1 MSKQRRTFSAEF
13 KREAAALVLDQG
25 YSHIDACRSLGVVDS
40 ALRRWVK
47 QLEAERQGVTP
58 KSKALTPE
66 QQKIQELEARINRL
80 EREKAIFKKGYRSLD
95 VGRTRSY
102 ALIDQLSEQESVE
115 VVCSAFDVARSCY
128 YVHRLRRRRVDARR
142 VALRSQVNQLFSQS
156 RGSAGSRSIL
166 GMLREEGVT
175 IGRFRVRRLMRELG
189 LVSKQPGSHA
199 YKQATVERPDIP
211 NRLNREFAT
220 EHPNQVW
227 CGDITYVWAQGRW
240 HYLAA
245 VLDLH
250 TRRVIGWA
258 FSAKPDAELVIKA
271 LDMAYEQR
279 GKPQQVLFHSDRS
292 AKPDAELVIKALDM
306 AYEQR
311 GKPQQVL
318 FHSDQGS
325 QYASRLFRQRLWRYR
340 MQQSMSRRG
349 NCWDNSPMERLFR
362 SLKSEWVPSTGYLTA
377 QEAQR
382 DISHYLMHRYNWI
395 RPHQF
400 NDGLPPAVAEEK
412 LNPLSGMG

>member
-279 GKPQQVLFHSDRS
+279 GKPQQVLFHSD
-292 AKPDAELVIKALDM
+292 
-306 AYEQR
+306 
-311 GKPQQVL
+311 
-318 FHSDQGS
+318 QGS

-400 NDGLPPAVAEEK
+400 NDGPSPA
-412 LNPLSGMG
+412 

>member
-279 GKPQQVLFHSDRS
+279 GRPQQVLFHS
-292 AKPDAELVIKALDM
+292 V
-306 AYEQR
+306 
-311 GKPQQVL
+311 
-318 FHSDQGS
+318 QGS

>member
-1 MSKQRRTFSAEF
+1 M
-13 KREAAALVLDQG
+13 
-25 YSHIDACRSLGVVDS
+25 
-40 ALRRWVK
+40 
-47 QLEAERQGVTP
+47 
-58 KSKALTPE
+58 
-66 QQKIQELEARINRL
+66 
-80 EREKAIFKKGYRSLD
+80 
-95 VGRTRSY
+95 
-102 ALIDQLSEQESVE
+102 
-115 VVCSAFDVARSCY
+115 VCSAFDVARSCY

-227 CGDITYVWAQGRW
+227 CGDITYVWAQGSW

-279 GKPQQVLFHSDRS
+279 GKPQQV
-292 AKPDAELVIKALDM
+292 
-306 AYEQR
+306 
-311 GKPQQVL
+311 

>member
-175 IGRFRVRRLMRELG
+175 IGRFRVPRLMRELG

-279 GKPQQVLFHSDRS
+279 GR
-292 AKPDAELVIKALDM
+292 
-306 AYEQR
+306 
-311 GKPQQVL
+311 PQQVL

>member
-40 ALRRWVK
+40 ALRCWVK

-211 NRLNREFAT
+211 NRLNRKFAT

-258 FSAKPDAELVIKA
+258 F
-271 LDMAYEQR
+271 
-279 GKPQQVLFHSDRS
+279 S

>member
-279 GKPQQVLFHSDRS
+279 GKPQQVLFHSD
-292 AKPDAELVIKALDM
+292 
-306 AYEQR
+306 
-311 GKPQQVL
+311 
-318 FHSDQGS
+318 QGS

-349 NCWDNSPMERLFR
+349 NCWDNSAMERLFR

>member
-1 MSKQRRTFSAEF
+1 
-13 KREAAALVLDQG
+13 
-25 YSHIDACRSLGVVDS
+25 
-40 ALRRWVK
+40 
-47 QLEAERQGVTP
+47 
-58 KSKALTPE
+58 
-66 QQKIQELEARINRL
+66 
-80 EREKAIFKKGYRSLD
+80 SLD

-250 TRRVIGWA
+250 TQRVIGWA
-258 FSAKPDAELVIKA
+258 F
-271 LDMAYEQR
+271 
-279 GKPQQVLFHSDRS
+279 S

-340 MQQSMSRRG
+340 MQQSMSRQG

>member
-279 GKPQQVLFHSDRS
+279 GR
-292 AKPDAELVIKALDM
+292 
-306 AYEQR
+306 
-311 GKPQQVL
+311 PQQVL

>member
-25 YSHIDACRSLGVVDS
+25 YSHIEACRSLGVVDS

-211 NRLNREFAT
+211 NRLNRKFAT

-279 GKPQQVLFHSDRS
+279 GKQ
-292 AKPDAELVIKALDM
+292 
-306 AYEQR
+306 
-311 GKPQQVL
+311 QQVL

>member
-25 YSHIDACRSLGVVDS
+25 YSYIDACRSLGVVDS
-40 ALRRWVK
+40 ALRRWVR

-156 RGSAGSRSIL
+156 RGSAGSRSML

-258 FSAKPDAELVIKA
+258 F
-271 LDMAYEQR
+271 
-279 GKPQQVLFHSDRS
+279 S

-412 LNPLSGMG
+412 LNPLS

>member
-1 MSKQRRTFSAEF
+1 
-13 KREAAALVLDQG
+13 
-25 YSHIDACRSLGVVDS
+25 
-40 ALRRWVK
+40 
-47 QLEAERQGVTP
+47 
-58 KSKALTPE
+58 
-66 QQKIQELEARINRL
+66 
-80 EREKAIFKKGYRSLD
+80 
-95 VGRTRSY
+95 
-102 ALIDQLSEQESVE
+102 LSEQEPVE

-128 YVHRLRRRRVDARR
+128 YAHRLRRRRIDARR
-142 VALRSQVNQLFSQS
+142 VALRSRVNELFSQS

-166 GMLREEGVT
+166 GMLREEGVE

-211 NRLNREFAT
+211 NRLNREFAVQR
-220 EHPNQVW
+220 PNQVW
-227 CGDITYVWAQGRW
+227 CGDITYVWAQGCW

-250 TRRVIGWA
+250 TRRVVGWA

-279 GKPQQVLFHSDRS
+279 GKPQQ
-292 AKPDAELVIKALDM
+292 A
-306 AYEQR
+306 
-311 GKPQQVL
+311 L

-362 SLKSEWVPSTGYLTA
+362 SLKSEWIPQTGYLTA

-382 DISHYLMHRYNWI
+382 DISHYLMHHYNRI

>member
-175 IGRFRVRRLMRELG
+175 IGRFRVRRLMLELG

-258 FSAKPDAELVIKA
+258 F
-271 LDMAYEQR
+271 
-279 GKPQQVLFHSDRS
+279 S

>member
-25 YSHIDACRSLGVVDS
+25 YSHIDACRSLGGDS

-66 QQKIQELEARINRL
+66 QQKIQELEARIDRL

-166 GMLREEGVT
+166 GMLCEEGVT

-258 FSAKPDAELVIKA
+258 F
-271 LDMAYEQR
+271 
-279 GKPQQVLFHSDRS
+279 S

>member
-66 QQKIQELEARINRL
+66 QQKIQELEARINRV

-258 FSAKPDAELVIKA
+258 VSAKPDAELVIKA
-271 LDMAYEQR
+271 LDMAY
-279 GKPQQVLFHSDRS
+279 K
-292 AKPDAELVIKALDM
+292 
-306 AYEQR
+306 QR

>member
-25 YSHIDACRSLGVVDS
+25 YSYIDACRSLGVVDS

-279 GKPQQVLFHSDRS
+279 GKPQQVLFHSD
-292 AKPDAELVIKALDM
+292 
-306 AYEQR
+306 
-311 GKPQQVL
+311 
-318 FHSDQGS
+318 QGS

-349 NCWDNSPMERLFR
+349 NCWDNSAMERLFR

-395 RPHQF
+395 RPHQS

>member
-156 RGSAGSRSIL
+156 RDSAGSRSIL

-250 TRRVIGWA
+250 IRRVIGWA
-258 FSAKPDAELVIKA
+258 F
-271 LDMAYEQR
+271 
-279 GKPQQVLFHSDRS
+279 S

>member
-1 MSKQRRTFSAEF
+1 M
-13 KREAAALVLDQG
+13 
-25 YSHIDACRSLGVVDS
+25 
-40 ALRRWVK
+40 
-47 QLEAERQGVTP
+47 
-58 KSKALTPE
+58 
-66 QQKIQELEARINRL
+66 
-80 EREKAIFKKGYRSLD
+80 
-95 VGRTRSY
+95 
-102 ALIDQLSEQESVE
+102 
-115 VVCSAFDVARSCY
+115 VCSAFDVARSCY

-156 RGSAGSRSIL
+156 RGSVGSRSIL

-175 IGRFRVRRLMRELG
+175 IYRFRVRRLMRELG

-211 NRLNREFAT
+211 NRLNRKFAT

-279 GKPQQVLFHSDRS
+279 GR
-292 AKPDAELVIKALDM
+292 
-306 AYEQR
+306 
-311 GKPQQVL
+311 PQQVL

>member
-128 YVHRLRRRRVDARR
+128 YVHRLRRRRRVDARR

-211 NRLNREFAT
+211 NRLNRKFAT

-279 GKPQQVLFHSDRS
+279 GR
-292 AKPDAELVIKALDM
+292 
-306 AYEQR
+306 
-311 GKPQQVL
+311 PQQVL

>member
-211 NRLNREFAT
+211 NRLNRKFAT

-279 GKPQQVLFHSDRS
+279 GR
-292 AKPDAELVIKALDM
+292 
-306 AYEQR
+306 
-311 GKPQQVL
+311 PQQVL

-349 NCWDNSPMERLFR
+349 NCRDNSPMERLFR

>member
-13 KREAAALVLDQG
+13 KREAAALMLDQG

-211 NRLNREFAT
+211 NRLNCEFAT

-258 FSAKPDAELVIKA
+258 F
-271 LDMAYEQR
+271 
-279 GKPQQVLFHSDRS
+279 S

>member
-211 NRLNREFAT
+211 NRLNRKFA
-220 EHPNQVW
+220 
-227 CGDITYVWAQGRW
+227 
-240 HYLAA
+240 
-245 VLDLH
+245 
-250 TRRVIGWA
+250 RRVIGWA

-279 GKPQQVLFHSDRS
+279 GR
-292 AKPDAELVIKALDM
+292 
-306 AYEQR
+306 
-311 GKPQQVL
+311 PQQVL

>member
-175 IGRFRVRRLMRELG
+175 IGRFRVRRLMGELG

-279 GKPQQVLFHSDRS
+279 GKPQQVLFHSD
-292 AKPDAELVIKALDM
+292 
-306 AYEQR
+306 
-311 GKPQQVL
+311 
-318 FHSDQGS
+318 QGS
-325 QYASRLFRQRLWRYR
+325 QYVSRLFRQRLWRYR